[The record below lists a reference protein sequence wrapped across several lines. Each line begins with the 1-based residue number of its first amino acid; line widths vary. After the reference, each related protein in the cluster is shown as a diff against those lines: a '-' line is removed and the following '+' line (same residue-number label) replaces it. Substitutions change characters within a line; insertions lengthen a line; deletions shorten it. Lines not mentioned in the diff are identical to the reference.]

1 VVPDGYRPSYLFPA
15 IKMNFDNLT
24 FHKRKFK
31 GTGAASAGEAALASY
46 NKKGSAEKPR
56 SLQLRV

>member
-1 VVPDGYRPSYLFPA
+1 
-15 IKMNFDNLT
+15 MNFDNLT
-24 FHKRKFK
+24 FHKGKFK
-31 GTGAASAGEAALASY
+31 GTGAASAGEAALAPD

>member
-1 VVPDGYRPSYLFPA
+1 VAPEGYRPSYLFPA
-15 IKMNFDNLT
+15 AKMNFDNLT
-24 FHKRKFK
+24 FHKGKFK
-31 GTGAASAGEAALASY
+31 GTGAASAGEAIIVPY

>member
-1 VVPDGYRPSYLFPA
+1 
-15 IKMNFDNLT
+15 MNFDNLT